1 MSDLRLLAIL
11 ENIDKLEGAVSDEFL
26 RNLCKKA
33 AKEITELNAL
43 RLRREKQAEKQE
55 LTDEQI
61 DSACL
66 SVRHDFGLL
75 SVTEQDEIRFQAR
88 EWAIALAKARND

>member
-1 MSDLRLLAIL
+1 MSAKCRAYSVSKLGL
-11 ENIDKLEGAVSDEFL
+11 EMPDN
-26 RNLCKKA
+26 RKA
-33 AKEITELNAL
+33 FYAGWEAAMQLNGNKPAE
-43 RLRREKQAEKQE
+43 EKE

-75 SVTEQDEIRFQAR
+75 SVTEQDELRFQAK
-88 EWAIALAKARND
+88 EWAIALAKARSE